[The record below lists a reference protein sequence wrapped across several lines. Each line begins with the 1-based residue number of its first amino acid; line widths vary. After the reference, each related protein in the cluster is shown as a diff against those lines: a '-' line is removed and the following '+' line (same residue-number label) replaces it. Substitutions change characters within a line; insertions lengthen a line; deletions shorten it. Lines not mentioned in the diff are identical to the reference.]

1 MSLRKHT
8 DYNSYLTN
16 LKHNNLGNYLSERNF
31 RFIESNI
38 ISLQNT
44 VNNDYLK
51 KTENIYLSKTPNLK
65 EISLDSVNTII
76 TQPVDL
82 KSNFFSIFK
91 LPANNQ
97 IPNGTIKNII
107 NTCTIEEYKLVYI
120 HSSNSSGNGR
130 FSNLG
135 NLFNS
140 YVFPCAGD
148 NLELCWNSEQQN
160 WCVQKYGGYFTNY
173 TI

>member
-1 MSLRKHT
+1 MSLRKHN

-16 LKHNNLGNYLSERNF
+16 LKYNNLGNYLSERNF
-31 RFIESNI
+31 RFVESHIN
-38 ISLQNT
+38 SLENT

-51 KTENIYLSKTPNLK
+51 KTENIYLSQTPNLK
-65 EISLDSVNTII
+65 EINLASMTTII

-91 LPANNQ
+91 LPANYQ
-97 IPNGTIKNII
+97 IQNGTIKNII
-107 NTCTIEEYKLVYI
+107 NTCTIEPTKLVYI
-120 HSSNSSGNGR
+120 YSINSSGNGG

-148 NLELCWNSEQQN
+148 NLELCWNSVQQN

-173 TI
+173 NL

>member
-1 MSLRKHT
+1 MSLRKHN

-16 LKHNNLGNYLSERNF
+16 LKYNNLGNYLSERNF
-31 RFIESNI
+31 RFVESHIN
-38 ISLQNT
+38 SLENT

-51 KTENIYLSKTPNLK
+51 KTENIYLSQTPKLK
-65 EISLDSVNTII
+65 EINLASMTTII

-91 LPANNQ
+91 LPANYQ
-97 IPNGTIKNII
+97 IQNGTIKNII
-107 NTCTIEEYKLVYI
+107 NTCTIEPTKLVYI
-120 HSSNSSGNGR
+120 YSINSSGNGG

-148 NLELCWNSEQQN
+148 NLELCWNSVQQN

-173 TI
+173 NL

>member
-1 MSLRKHT
+1 MSLRKHN

-16 LKHNNLGNYLSERNF
+16 LKYNNLGNYLSERNF
-31 RFIESNI
+31 RFVESHIN
-38 ISLQNT
+38 SLENT

-51 KTENIYLSKTPNLK
+51 KTENIYLSQTPNLK
-65 EISLDSVNTII
+65 EINLASMTTII

-91 LPANNQ
+91 LPANYQ
-97 IPNGTIKNII
+97 IQNGTIKNII
-107 NTCTIEEYKLVYI
+107 NTCTIEQQKTINIYSI
-120 HSSNSSGNGR
+120 NSSGNGG

-135 NLFNS
+135 NVFNS

-148 NLELCWNSEQQN
+148 NLELCWNSVQQN

-173 TI
+173 NL